1 MNGDQFSA
9 DPDRYLQAAA
19 LNTAPPQIPSDPL
32 VGGGAPIEQLLRVL
46 GLASNSGDGVDDSE
60 GVQGH
65 AQRDFWT
72 TEAAGTFAEQ
82 DAEASIQMNSTAAQ
96 QIPQLASGIAGA
108 VAGVMAGVLQP
119 LTQIPQQFAQGAQ
132 QVIQNASEL
141 LGPSDVLDTA
151 FLDDPATDADF
162 GDPVEG
168 GGFDGFSAGGSAE
181 PGAGGTVP
189 SAVLG
194 PAPAPSAGTHPSS
207 SAAAPPAKPIVGSAG
222 PVPAGAMTGMPMMPP
237 AGLAGGG
244 VDRDTKNDTKRL
256 SVPSVRNGSPV
267 QGRFTAA
274 STLPVVTTR
283 IDGKPV
289 ATRRVRIEEAEVPK
303 PV

>member
-1 MNGDQFSA
+1 MSDEQFSA
-9 DPDRYLQAAA
+9 DPDRYLQASA
-19 LNTAPPQIPSDPL
+19 LNTAPPPIPSDPL
-32 VGGGAPIEQLLRVL
+32 VGGGTPVEQLLRVL
-46 GLASNSGDGVDDSE
+46 GLASNSGDLADDAE
-60 GVQGH
+60 GAHGH
-65 AQRDFWT
+65 AQRDIWT

-82 DAEASIQMNSTAAQ
+82 DSIAAQ
-96 QIPQLASGIAGA
+96 QLPQLTSGIAGA
-108 VAGVMAGVLQP
+108 LAGVMTGVLQP

-132 QVIQNASEL
+132 QVMQSASGL
-141 LGPSDVLDTA
+141 LGSSDNVDAA
-151 FLDDPATDADF
+151 FLDDPAPDADF

-168 GGFDGFSAGGSAE
+168 GGFDGFSAGGSAA

-194 PAPAPSAGTHPSS
+194 PAPVPSAGTHPSS
-207 SAAAPPAKPIVGSAG
+207 SAAAPPTQPIVGTPG

-267 QGRFTAA
+267 QGRITAA

-289 ATRRVRIEEAEVPK
+289 AARRVRIDEAEVPK